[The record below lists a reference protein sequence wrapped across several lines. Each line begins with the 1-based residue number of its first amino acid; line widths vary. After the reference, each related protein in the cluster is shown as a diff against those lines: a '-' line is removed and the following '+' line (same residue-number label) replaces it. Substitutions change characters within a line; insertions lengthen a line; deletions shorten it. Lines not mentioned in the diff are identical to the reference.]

1 MRINLLT
8 HNLLTTVKTI
18 KKKCLLLKKNS
29 FKTAPR
35 GDENRQDDT
44 IQFSI
49 VETTENKK
57 TWLITD

>member
-1 MRINLLT
+1 MF
-8 HNLLTTVKTI
+8 VAK
-18 KKKCLLLKKNS
+18 KKNS

-44 IQFSI
+44 LQFSI